1 MYGMRWDH
9 LRDGTGG
16 QGELFGLDR
25 VGVRTFD
32 TPAFR
37 GMTFYEVRARSAINR
52 VPGTSRMSFDWTINP
67 YRGCSHASVYCLDGQ
82 TSILLADGRT
92 RPLAELRVGDEVY
105 GTTVVGRYRRYTATR
120 VLAHWRTVKPAY
132 RIILEDGTELVASGD
147 HRFLTHRGW
156 KHVTGT
162 QQGIGRRPHLT
173 TNDQLIGTG
182 GFSPAPPKNQ
192 AYKLGYLCGLL
203 RGDARGYPW
212 VTPEAAGRSVRVAV
226 VDLEA
231 LRRSRKYL
239 AAVGAPTGELEFAE
253 AVGQRRPVHAIRA
266 ASGAGVA
273 AMRELGMF
281 PDHPEPSWQAGF
293 LAGIFDAEGSNQ
305 VNGALR
311 IANTDPEIIEH
322 ITAALDAR
330 GFRYVVESARRARP
344 VRYVRLLGGLRE
356 KLRLLHQ
363 VDPAV
368 SRKRTIDGLALKS
381 DARLRVMSITAE
393 PGEHALYD
401 ITTGTGDFIA
411 DGVVA
416 HNCFA
421 RNTHTYLDMDAGHD
435 FDSRVVVKINTPELV
450 RAELARP
457 KWRGEHIAMGTN
469 VDPYQRVEGRYRLM
483 PGVIEALRDAANPFS
498 ILTKGALI
506 LRDLR
511 LLEEAAE
518 RARVGVSVSVGSV
531 DLDLWRSV
539 EPGTPAPRTRLQVCA
554 ELTGAGLGCGVL
566 MAPILP
572 YLSDSPTQ
580 LDATVRAI
588 AEAGARSVTPIVLH
602 LRPGAREWYMAWLER
617 VHPELVAR
625 YHRLYRGGSYAPKVY
640 QRRIGDLV
648 HTLAQRYGM
657 NRRPAAPAS
666 RLPPDAASVDR
677 PPAALP
683 DPAAELAVAEQPT
696 LL

>member
-1 MYGMRWDH
+1 MRWDH

-16 QGELFGLDR
+16 QAELFGLDR

-32 TPAFR
+32 TPGFR

-52 VPGTSRMSFDWTINP
+52 VPGTSRVSFDWTINP
-67 YRGCSHASVYCLDGQ
+67 YRGCSHACVYCLDGE
-82 TSILLADGRT
+82 TPVLLADGRT
-92 RPLAELRVGDEVY
+92 RPLAQLKVGDEVY
-105 GTTVVGRYRRYTATR
+105 GTSVVGRYRRYTPTR

-132 RIILEDGTELVASGD
+132 RITLEDGTELVASGD

-173 TNDQLIGTG
+173 ANDQLIGTG
-182 GFSPAPPKNQ
+182 GFAGGPVRDHD
-192 AYKLGYLCGLL
+192 YRLGYLCGLL

-212 VTPEAAGRSVRVAV
+212 SAPEGRPVRVAV
-226 VDLEA
+226 LDLEA
-231 LRRSRKYL
+231 LLRSRRYL
-239 AAVGAPTGELEFAE
+239 EAVGAPMAELEFAE
-253 AVGQRRPVHAIRA
+253 AVGQRRPVHAIRT
-266 ASGAGVA
+266 ASMAGIG
-273 AMRELGMF
+273 AMRDLGAF
-281 PDHPEPSWQAGF
+281 PGQPKPTWQAGF

-311 IANTDPEIIEH
+311 IASTEAPIIDQ
-322 ITAALDAR
+322 ITHALEER
-330 GFRYVVESARRARP
+330 GFRYVVESARQARP

-368 SRKRTIDGLALKS
+368 TRKRTIDGLALKS
-381 DARLRVMSITAE
+381 DARLRVMSVRAE
-393 PGEHALYD
+393 GGDRALYD

-421 RNTHTYLDMDAGHD
+421 RNTHTYLDLDAGHD
-435 FDSRVVVKINTPELV
+435 FDTRVIVKINTPELV
-450 RAELARP
+450 RGELARP

-469 VDPYQRVEGRYRLM
+469 VDPYQRAEGRYRLM
-483 PGVIEALRDAANPFS
+483 PGVIEALRDTANPFS

-506 LRDLR
+506 LRDLP
-511 LLEEAAE
+511 LLEQAA
-518 RARVGVSVSVGSV
+518 ARTDVGVSVSVGSV

-539 EPGTPAPRTRLQVCA
+539 EPGTPSPRTRLQVCA
-554 ELTGAGLGCGVL
+554 ALVEAGLGCGVL

-572 YLSDSPTQ
+572 YLSDSPAQ
-580 LDATVRAI
+580 LHATVRAI
-588 AEAGARSVTPIVLH
+588 AETGARRVTPIVLH
-602 LRPGAREWYMAWLER
+602 LRPGAREWYLAWLER
-617 VHPELVAR
+617 THPDLVAR
-625 YHRLYRGGSYAPKVY
+625 YHRLYQGGSYAPKGY
-640 QRRIGDLV
+640 QQRIVDNV
-648 HTLAQRYGM
+648 AALAKRYGL
-657 NRRPAAPAS
+657 NRRPPTPAS
-666 RLPPDAASVDR
+666 RLPEGAATLTGAATGS
-677 PPAALP
+677 PP
-683 DPAAELAVAEQPT
+683 AEQPT

>member
-1 MYGMRWDH
+1 MRWDH

-32 TPAFR
+32 TPEFR

-52 VPGTSRMSFDWTINP
+52 VPARSQMSFDWTINP
-67 YRGCSHASVYCLDGQ
+67 YRGCSHACVYCLDGQ
-82 TSILLADGRT
+82 TPILLADGRT
-92 RPLAELRVGDEVY
+92 RRLADLRVGDEVY

-132 RIILEDGTELVASGD
+132 RITLEDGTELVASGD

-162 QQGIGRRPHLT
+162 QQGVGRRPHLT

-182 GFSPAPPKNQ
+182 GFSPGPTRDQ
-192 AYKLGYLCGLL
+192 DYELGYLCGLL
-203 RGDARGYPW
+203 RGDSRGYPW
-212 VTPEAAGRSVRVAV
+212 SAPEAAGRSVRVAV

-231 LRRSRKYL
+231 LCRSRKYL
-239 AAVGAPTGELEFAE
+239 ASVGAPTADLEFAE

-266 ASGAGVA
+266 VSAAGVA
-273 AMRELGMF
+273 AMRELGAF
-281 PDHPEPSWQAGF
+281 PDRPTPSWRAGF

-305 VNGALR
+305 INGALR
-311 IANTDPEIIEH
+311 IANTEAAIIDQ
-322 ITAALDAR
+322 ITAALDER

-363 VDPAV
+363 TDPAV
-368 SRKRTIDGLALKS
+368 TRKRTIDGLALKS
-381 DARLRVMSITAE
+381 DARLRVMSVRAE
-393 PGEHALYD
+393 PGERALYD

-421 RNTHTYLDMDAGHD
+421 RNTHTYLDLDAGRD
-435 FDSRVVVKINTPELV
+435 FDSQVVVKINTPELV

-457 KWRGEHIAMGTN
+457 AWRGEHIAMGTN
-469 VDPYQRVEGRYRLM
+469 VDCYQRAEGRYRLM
-483 PGVIEALRDAANPFS
+483 PGVIGALRDAANPFS
-498 ILTKGALI
+498 ILTKGTLI
-506 LRDLR
+506 LRDLP
-511 LLEEAAE
+511 LLAEAAE
-518 RARVGVSVSVGSV
+518 RAPVGISVSVGST
-531 DLDLWRSV
+531 DPDLWRSV
-539 EPGTPAPRTRLQVCA
+539 EPGTPSPRARLEVCA
-554 ELTGAGLGCGVL
+554 SLIDAGLGCGVL

-580 LDATVRAI
+580 LDATLRAI
-588 AEAGARSVTPIVLH
+588 AGAGARRVTPLVLH
-602 LRPGAREWYMAWLER
+602 LRPGAREWYFGWLER
-617 VHPELVAR
+617 THPELVAR
-625 YHRLYRGGSYAPKVY
+625 YHRLYRGGSYAAKDY
-640 QRRIGDLV
+640 QRRIGELV
-648 HTLAQRYGM
+648 GTLARRYGM
-657 NRRPAAPAS
+657 NQRPAEPAS
-666 RLPPDAASVDR
+666 RLPDSAAAPV
-677 PPAALP
+677 P
-683 DPAAELAVAEQPT
+683 LAVPLAEVVVAPEQPM

>member
-9 LRDGTGG
+9 LRDGAGG

-32 TPAFR
+32 TPGFR

-52 VPGTSRMSFDWTINP
+52 VPGNSRMSFDWTINP
-67 YRGCSHASVYCLDGQ
+67 YRGCSHACVYCLDGQ
-82 TSILLADGRT
+82 TPILLADGRT

-132 RIILEDGTELVASGD
+132 RVTLEDGTELVASGD

-182 GFSPAPPKNQ
+182 GFSSAPPKNQ
-192 AYKLGYLCGLL
+192 DYKLGYLCGLL

-212 VTPEAAGRSVRVAV
+212 SAPDVAGRSVRVAV

-231 LRRSRKYL
+231 LSRSRKYL
-239 AAVGAPTGELEFAE
+239 AAVGAPTAELEFAE

-266 ASGAGVA
+266 QSAAGVN
-273 AMRELGMF
+273 AMRALGAF
-281 PDHPEPSWQAGF
+281 PGQPGPGWQAGF

-311 IANTDPEIIEH
+311 IANTDPEIIDH

-330 GFRYVVESARRARP
+330 DFRYVVENARRARP

-381 DARLRVMSITAE
+381 DARLRVMSVRAE
-393 PGEHALYD
+393 PGERALYD

-421 RNTHTYLDMDAGHD
+421 RNTHTYLDLDAGHD
-435 FDSRVVVKINTPELV
+435 FDTRVVVKINTPELV

-457 KWRGEHIAMGTN
+457 KWRTAHIAMGTN
-469 VDPYQRVEGRYRLM
+469 VDPYQRVEGRYKLM

-498 ILTKGALI
+498 ILTKGALV
-506 LRDLR
+506 LRDLP
-511 LLEEAAE
+511 LLEQAAE
-518 RARVGVSVSVGSV
+518 RTDVGVNVSVGSV

-539 EPGTPAPRTRLQVCA
+539 EPGTPSPRTRLQVCA
-554 ELTGAGLGCGVL
+554 ELSAAGLGCGVL

-572 YLSDSPTQ
+572 YLSDSPAQ

-588 AEAGARSVTPIVLH
+588 AESGARRVTPIVLH
-602 LRPGAREWYMAWLER
+602 LRPGAREWYLAWLER
-617 VHPELVAR
+617 THPELVAR
-625 YHRLYRGGSYAPKVY
+625 YHRLYRGGSYAPKAY
-640 QRRIGDLV
+640 QQRIGELV
-648 HTLAQRYGM
+648 RELATRYGM
-657 NRRPAAPAS
+657 NRHAPTPAGRLPAGAEAAAPG
-666 RLPPDAASVDR
+666 PPV
-677 PPAALP
+677 P
-683 DPAAELAVAEQPT
+683 LAVPGVAEQPT